1 MDEKQLSEKKQ
12 EAFRIG
18 VAVIVILATLTV
30 GEFWLGSVASG
41 WWAPL
46 IGVALLKAFFVV
58 RDYMH
63 IGRLFAAEE
72 AHE

>member
-1 MDEKQLSEKKQ
+1 MDAKQMDEKKTQ
-12 EAFRIG
+12 AFQIG
-18 VAVIVILATLTV
+18 FAVIVILAMLTV

-41 WWAPL
+41 WWAPI

-63 IGRLFAAEE
+63 IGRLFTSEE
-72 AHE
+72 EVQ